1 MMKVLNRTEAAVN
14 FSALKHNFNEIK
26 RITSDADI
34 IAVIKANAY
43 GHGACEV
50 AHLFEEL
57 GASILAV
64 ACLDEALELR
74 VGGIKMPIMILG
86 ITPIHLAGLLA
97 DNNIIQSVSNFDYA
111 NDLSSVAEKMNK
123 NITVHIQFDTGM
135 SRLGIYAHK
144 GFELTA
150 ADEAEKI
157 TNLKNISVDGLFT
170 HFAEAENTDT
180 SFTDE
185 QFESFIEVCDI
196 LKSRRK
202 MFRFC
207 HCANSAAVVNYK
219 RAHLSCVRPGLLLYG
234 YSPMAERNP
243 DISLLPAMTFKS
255 LIADVRTI
263 LKGDS
268 VSYNRKFIAP
278 RDMKIAVVSCGY
290 ADGLSRHLSNCG
302 SVLIGGRRAPI
313 LGNVC
318 MDLLLADVT
327 DIPDVKPFDEAVI
340 FGQQNHEVLL
350 ADEIASLSG
359 TIPYEVLTSVSKR
372 VLRTYRR

>member
-1 MMKVLNRTEAAVN
+1 MMKVLNRTEASVN
-14 FSALKHNFNEIK
+14 LSALKHNFNEIK

-50 AHLFEEL
+50 AHLFEGL

-97 DNNIIQSVSNFDYA
+97 DNNIIQSVSNFEYA
-111 NDLSSVAEKMNK
+111 ADLSSMAEKMNK

-135 SRLGIYAHK
+135 SRLGIYCHR
-144 GFELTA
+144 GYELSA

-157 TNLKNISVDGLFT
+157 TNLKNLTVDGVFT
-170 HFAEAENTDT
+170 HFAEAENPDT

-185 QFESFIEVCDI
+185 QFESFVEVCDI
-196 LKSRRK
+196 LKSRGK

-219 RAHLSCVRPGLLLYG
+219 RAHIGCVRPGLLLYG
-234 YSPMAERNP
+234 YSPAP
-243 DISLLPAMTFKS
+243 DKVSDISLIPAMTFKS

-268 VSYNRKFIAP
+268 VSYNRKFVAD

-290 ADGLSRHLSNCG
+290 ADGLSRHLSNHG
-302 SVLIGGRRAPI
+302 TVLIGGRHAPI
-313 LGNVC
+313 LGNIC

-327 DIPDVKPFDEAVI
+327 DIPDVKPFDEAVV
-340 FGQQNHEVLL
+340 FGQQNHEILL
-350 ADEIASLSG
+350 ASEIADLSD

-372 VLRTYRR
+372 VLRTYQK